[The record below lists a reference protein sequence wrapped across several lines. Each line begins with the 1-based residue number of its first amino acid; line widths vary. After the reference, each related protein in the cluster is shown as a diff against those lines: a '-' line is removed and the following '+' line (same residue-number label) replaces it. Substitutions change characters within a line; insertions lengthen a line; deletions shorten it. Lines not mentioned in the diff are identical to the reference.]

1 MSDTRRQPSEDSSAE
16 FKARIEMVDGVPVVT
31 PSPDLKDERVYKVL
45 GKASLEDAGEWQY
58 PTNALHRF
66 LKISVEMP

>member
-1 MSDTRRQPSEDSSAE
+1 MAGLDPEDPAAE
-16 FKARIEMVDGVPVVT
+16 FKAVIEMVDGVPVVM

-45 GKASLEDAGEWQY
+45 GKTSLEDAGEWQY

-66 LKISVEMP
+66 FKISVEMP

>member
-1 MSDTRRQPSEDSSAE
+1 
-16 FKARIEMVDGVPVVT
+16 MVNGQPVVT

-45 GKASLEDAGEWQY
+45 GKTSLEDTGEWQY

-66 LKISVEMP
+66 FKISVEMP